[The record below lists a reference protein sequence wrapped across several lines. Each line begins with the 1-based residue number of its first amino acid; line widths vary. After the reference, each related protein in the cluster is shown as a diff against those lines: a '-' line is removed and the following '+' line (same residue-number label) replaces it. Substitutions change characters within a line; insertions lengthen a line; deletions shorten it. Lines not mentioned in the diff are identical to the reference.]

1 MSLGTHKTPAIE
13 RIYALDALRASTMIL
28 GVFLHGAVAYMTLP
42 LPGLLW
48 PVSDPS
54 SGPGFDLVL
63 WYLHG
68 FRIPLFFL
76 VAGFFASLLCEQR
89 GPHEYMAHRLRR
101 IGVPLVFAVLLILP
115 ASYYLW
121 GLGLMEQD
129 VVSWREVKRMSFHDR
144 ALKNDLLGLGHLWF
158 LQYLLIYSLGY
169 YLVRIGW
176 SALFKTT
183 GRFRLPERWWWP
195 LTLIAV
201 TFPMLWMRPEIYTHF
216 ENRWWPEPWE
226 FAYHALFFLAGS
238 YLFRVYEQFSRIMFL
253 GPFFTLASLIIF
265 VFVFFQLEN
274 RLSGD
279 SVAEPDW
286 VFASS
291 TALYSWFAVWGVLG
305 LFLKVFDRPAAWVKY
320 LSDAAYW
327 IYLVHLP
334 LLVLIQLM
342 LEYIRNY
349 SGYLIS
355 PLMGFTVSVSA
366 TLALSLLGYQLF
378 VRYSVIGKWL
388 HGPKSR
394 DKV

>member
-1 MSLGTHKTPAIE
+1 MSLGSQTTTSLE

-76 VAGFFASLLCEQR
+76 VAGFFASLLCELRGVHGYARQR
-89 GPHEYMAHRLRR
+89 LTR
-101 IGVPLVFAVLLILP
+101 IAAPLLVAVLVILP

-129 VVSWREVKRMSFHDR
+129 MVSWREVRRMSFHDPV
-144 ALKNDLLGLGHLWF
+144 LKNEILGLGHLWF

-169 YLVRIGW
+169 YLVRLGW
-176 SALFKTT
+176 PVMFRTP
-183 GRFRLPERWWWP
+183 GRFQLSKQWWWP
-195 LTLIAV
+195 LALIV
-201 TFPMLWMRPEIYTHF
+201 ITFPMLWLRPEIYTHF
-216 ENRWWPEPWE
+216 ENRWLPEPWE
-226 FAYHALFFLAGS
+226 FAYHALYFLAGA
-238 YLFRVYEQFSRIMFL
+238 YLYRVHGQFSRFMSL
-253 GPFFTLASLIIF
+253 GPYFTVASLIAF
-265 VFVFFQLEN
+265 AFVFFQLED
-274 RLSGD
+274 RLSGN
-279 SVAEPDW
+279 SAAEPDW
-286 VFASS
+286 VFAFS

-305 LFLKVFDRPAAWVKY
+305 LFLRVFDRPSRWVRY

-349 SGYLIS
+349 PGYSIS

-366 TLALSLLGYQLF
+366 TLALSLMGYQLF

>member
-1 MSLGTHKTPAIE
+1 MSLGSQITTSLE

-48 PVSDPS
+48 PISDPS

-76 VAGFFASLLCEQR
+76 VGGFFASLLCEHR
-89 GPHEYMAHRLRR
+89 GPDEYVKHRLKR
-101 IGVPLVFAVLLILP
+101 IGVPLLFAVPLILP

-238 YLFRVYEQFSRIMFL
+238 YMYRVYDQFSRIIFL

-265 VFVFFQLEN
+265 VLVFFQLEN

-286 VFASS
+286 VFAFF

-305 LFLKVFDRPAAWVKY
+305 LFLRVFDRPSRWVKY

-349 SGYLIS
+349 SGYPIS

-366 TLALSLLGYQLF
+366 TMALSLLGYQLF
-378 VRYSVIGKWL
+378 VRYSVIGNWL